1 MFFNNFTIIFFL
13 CYNKLIMVKHAKT
26 SSFLP
31 SLTCFLITLTLLSAS
46 FLASRSASASD
57 PVIDN
62 VSIEIPA
69 LCTLTGEGNTSHS
82 AIVNNG
88 TYVENI
94 GKTTLRVFCND
105 SSGFSI
111 YAIGFTGDAYSG
123 EDHTKLIGTTTG
135 AKISTGTATGSNSND
150 PSNWAM
156 KLTKVTD
163 TSTSYQ
169 PNNLS
174 ILSGYDSYSAVPST
188 YTKVATYSSSTDRT
202 LGSKLET
209 TYAAFMTSIQS
220 ADTYVGKVKYTLV
233 HPAANVPNMP
243 QTTNASY
250 IGYFPNAGNEV
261 DDTMGDQ
268 SVGASDTSA
277 MLWASNFKRPGYGFA
292 GWSDAFDYVIGEGSA
307 SNPNAHIYGPNE
319 TIEFTAGQYTSPNQ
333 GLSLYAVWVKSAGY
347 LQKWECPSDDSLM
360 PIGTVTALTD
370 QRDND
375 TYAVA
380 KLADGKCWMIENL
393 RLDNTN
399 SDNATGALAQG
410 YGTSATY
417 GDFIGLANPE
427 TANFNA
433 AGGNSATSPTEPNS
447 IYYADTL
454 VAPATVN
461 ISQTNYASFRMP
473 RFRNDNTNTN
483 TTFNPNIT
491 TNNMTDTNQNIYS
504 YGNYYS
510 WAAAKA
516 NTDYLDTLAN
526 SNAATTSIC
535 PKGWRL
541 PQGGDKANESTNE
554 FWSLV
559 VTSLNNNTIP
569 ANYSSLSSPYYNGA
583 EEAGPVDKK
592 LRTFPNNFVYSGYV
606 NASSINSRGSV
617 GFYWSATASDHFQA
631 YYFYFGSTR
640 VYPGNST
647 NNKYHGRSIRCVLPK
662 SR

>member
-163 TSTSYQ
+163 TSSSYQ

-174 ILSGYDSYSAVPST
+174 ILSGYDDYSAVPST

-233 HPAANVPNMP
+233 HPANETPLQP
-243 QTTNASY
+243 QTTE
-250 IGYFPNAGNEV
+250 AGKICYYANGSNV
-261 DDTMGDQ
+261 LGSMGCQ
-268 SVGASDTSA
+268 TVSTSA
-277 MLWASNFKRPGYGFA
+277 TNATLLASNFSREGYGFA
-292 GWSDAFDYVIGEGSA
+292 GWSTTFDYSDPTGF
-307 SNPNAHIYGPNE
+307 YGPQE
-319 TIEFTAGQYTSPNQ
+319 YITFTAGTYTGSNP
-333 GLSLYAVWVKSAGY
+333 GLSLYAHWIKSVGSLQDWTGCSSLQAGA
-347 LQKWECPSDDSLM
+347 
-360 PIGTVTALTD
+360 VTALTD
-370 QRDND
+370 ERDNE

-380 KLADGKCWMIENL
+380 KLADGNCWMIENM
-393 RLDNTN
+393 RLENT
-399 SDNATGALAQG
+399 ATTGATNIALAQG
-410 YGTSATY
+410 YETGFT
-417 GDFIGLANPE
+417 GLADPE
-427 TANFNA
+427 APALFANVTTANSLYSTNGSTINTITGSNPAYRFPRYNNVNTPTA
-433 AGGNSATSPTEPNS
+433 LNVADRPTNPTSNNEINSATR
-447 IYYADTL
+447 AG
-454 VAPATVN
+454 
-461 ISQTNYASFRMP
+461 M
-473 RFRNDNTNTN
+473 
-483 TTFNPNIT
+483 
-491 TNNMTDTNQNIYS
+491 YS
-504 YGNYYS
+504 YGNYYN
-510 WAAAKA
+510 WAAAAA
-516 NTDYLDTLAN
+516 NTTVTSTNDYNTK
-526 SNAATTSIC
+526 SIC
-535 PKGWRL
+535 PKGWSL
-541 PQGGDKANESTNE
+541 PRGGNKSREATNDS
-554 FWSLV
+554 WSLI
-559 VTSLNNNTIP
+559 VTGLNGGNNP
-569 ANYSSLSSPYYNGA
+569 ANYASSTTPYYTGSA
-583 EEAGPVDKK
+583 EAGPVANA
-592 LRTFPNNFVYSGYV
+592 LRAYPNNFVYSGYIYSGSV
-606 NASSINSRGSV
+606 NNRGS
-617 GFYWSATASDHFQA
+617 GGYYWSSTANGRDTA
-631 YYFYFGSTR
+631 YRLYLFSTD
-640 VYPGNST
+640 VYPGNYNFDKFNGCT
-647 NNKYHGRSIRCVLPK
+647 IRCIVP
-662 SR
+662 SA